1 MPSSHPLLVQLA
13 RVWRL
18 SGRWLPNGWLDAIR
32 QLALFAGAYYLY
44 RIVRG
49 IVDGQAGLA
58 FENARHLVDAERALG
73 LFFEPSLQAWA
84 EGREWIITLSSWM
97 YVNSHFVITTTF
109 LIWLYIARNH
119 AYYFVRNMFM
129 VAMSLALVGYMAYP
143 TAPPRFLP
151 EWGFSDSV
159 ASFVGENAEQSA
171 NVLYNPFAA
180 VPSMHVAFALMIAV
194 PAIMLVKRQR
204 VQGAVGDLPLRRH
217 LRRDGHGQPLL
228 ARRRAGRARGR
239 HVRVRRLRRVR
250 ACPPGGLGV
259 AHRQSMTIRTGA
271 EMRELARNRLIESRL
286 TPNAISVTGLI
297 GNLIAAVLILE
308 HYFVLAGVAFILGSL
323 CDMFDGRYSRM
334 SGKGTPFG
342 AFLDSTLDRVEEGI
356 VLAAVAA
363 WFAES
368 SQRVRGGC
376 HGGGRGGLL
385 HGQLHACARGGAR
398 RGMQG
403 GDSFA
408 RRPGSNPFSG
418 AGVRSGGADSGPGPA

>member
-32 QLALFAGAYYLY
+32 QLALFAGAYYAY

-73 LFFEPSLQAWA
+73 LFFEPHLQAWA
-84 EGREWIITLSSWM
+84 EGKEWIITFSSWM

-109 LIWLYIARNH
+109 LIWLYIARNQ
-119 AYYFVRNMFM
+119 AFYFVRNMFM

-194 PAIMLVKRQR
+194 PAIMLVKRR
-204 VQGAVGDLPLRRH
+204 VFKVLWGIYPFVVTFVVMVTANHFWLDAALGAMVAALS
-217 LRRDGHGQPLL
+217 
-228 ARRRAGRARGR
+228 AYAAYAAFARARPEAWAW
-239 HVRVRRLRRVR
+239 HTAR
-250 ACPPGGLGV
+250 A
-259 AHRQSMTIRTGA
+259 
-271 EMRELARNRLIESRL
+271 
-286 TPNAISVTGLI
+286 
-297 GNLIAAVLILE
+297 
-308 HYFVLAGVAFILGSL
+308 
-323 CDMFDGRYSRM
+323 
-334 SGKGTPFG
+334 
-342 AFLDSTLDRVEEGI
+342 
-356 VLAAVAA
+356 
-363 WFAES
+363 
-368 SQRVRGGC
+368 
-376 HGGGRGGLL
+376 
-385 HGQLHACARGGAR
+385 
-398 RGMQG
+398 
-403 GDSFA
+403 
-408 RRPGSNPFSG
+408 
-418 AGVRSGGADSGPGPA
+418 